1 MPRQSTGSVTPD
13 ELLEA
18 LSSLISR
25 NRSSAPTTEQQSAI
39 DHYDDLQAFLG
50 RAEGGRVPFTYVEC
64 GYHTL
69 DAIDLAAT
77 VSGDSGAPDSGGPAS
92 DPGA

>member
-1 MPRQSTGSVTPD
+1 MPRQSSGGVTPD
-13 ELLEA
+13 ELLQA

-25 NRSSAPTTEQQSAI
+25 NNTAPTTEQQAVI

-50 RAEGGRVPFTYVEC
+50 RAEGGRVPFTFVEC
-64 GYHTL
+64 DHSTG
-69 DAIDLAAT
+69 DAIAPAVMAGTDHTAT
-77 VSGDSGAPDSGGPAS
+77 DPVS